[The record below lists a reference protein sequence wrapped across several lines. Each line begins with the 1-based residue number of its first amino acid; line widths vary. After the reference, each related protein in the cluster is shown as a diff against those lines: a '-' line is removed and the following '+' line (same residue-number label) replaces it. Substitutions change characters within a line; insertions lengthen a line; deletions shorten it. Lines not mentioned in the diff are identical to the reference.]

1 MDIILIVTIAGIAIL
16 SIWALRYYK
25 NYKSKKE
32 GEKNNEH
39 MFEFIPSLF
48 PTIGILTTVIGI
60 AVGLYSFDEEDIEKS
75 IPDLLG
81 GLKTAFVGTLLGMV
95 GLIFFSGWNVIKKH
109 KIEQE
114 EKDKKSGEVIAIE
127 QLIEEIK
134 ELKKN
139 LAHTNEQGN
148 VVSLGNVVRDIY
160 TTNIKQEEALRSFAT
175 DLPMQIGSVFEGIV
189 NNEDKGMLVELKEI
203 KTAIENMSDKL
214 KSPAE
219 DMTKTIAENLEKSM
233 NKMIEEFKQA
243 IKGEVQTEMDSLV
256 KNLIS
261 VSNSLQSFPDTMEKV
276 QREMVN
282 NFKEILEKLKGETL
296 STTETLGSKAT
307 EQVGLISEQ
316 SQQFN
321 QQISALLD
329 TINKNFAESISQ
341 QQQEQKNIVAEQT
354 KHLETS
360 AKLLVELNQSLESMK
375 NMVQSVNSNIE
386 TLNDSYKKLQGTTS
400 SFEKITENIGDTS
413 KALEDSQSEFSKYSD
428 NFLKK
433 NADNIK
439 EIQTSLTTAK
449 GVSADYAEKFQVI
462 ETGLKGIFG
471 EIQTGLQDYQNTVK
485 KNLEDF
491 LNAYSDN
498 LSKCVESLSTAI
510 SEQNELI
517 EELNEA
523 VSKIKS

>member
-1 MDIILIVTIAGIAIL
+1 MDIILIVTIAVIAIIF
-16 SIWALRYYK
+16 IWAFLYYTD
-25 NYKSKKE
+25 YKSEKQ

-60 AVGLYSFDEEDIEKS
+60 TLGLYSFDEKNIENS
-75 IPDLLG
+75 IPNLLG
-81 GLKTAFVGTLLGMV
+81 GLKTAFVGTLLGMI
-95 GLIFFSGWNVIKKH
+95 GLIIFSRWNAIKKH

-134 ELKKN
+134 GLKKD
-139 LAHTNEQGN
+139 LTHTNEQRK
-148 VVSLGNVVRDIY
+148 VVSLGNVMRDIY
-160 TTNIKQEEALRSFAT
+160 STNKKQEEALQSFAT
-175 DLPMQIGSVFEGIV
+175 DLPMQIGSVFEEVV

-203 KTAIENMSDKL
+203 KTAIENLSNKL

-243 IKGEVQTEMDSLV
+243 IKGETQTEMDSLV
-256 KNLIS
+256 KNLVT
-261 VSNSLQSFPDTMEKV
+261 VSNSLQSFPDTMERV
-276 QREMVN
+276 QRDMIN
-282 NFKEILEKLKGETL
+282 SFKEILEQLKGETL
-296 STTETLGSKAT
+296 STTETLGTKAT
-307 EQVGLISEQ
+307 QQVGLISEQ
-316 SQQFN
+316 SQRFN
-321 QQISALLD
+321 QQILALLD
-329 TINKNFAESISQ
+329 TINKNFAESINQ

-360 AKLLVELNQSLESMK
+360 SNLLVELNKSLESMK
-375 NMVQSVNSNIE
+375 NMIESVNSNIE
-386 TLNDSYKKLQGTTS
+386 SLNVSYKKLQGTTS
-400 SFEKITENIGDTS
+400 SFETITERIGDTS

-433 NADNIK
+433 NADSIK

-449 GVSADYAEKFQVI
+449 GVSADYAEKFQMI
-462 ETGLKGIFG
+462 EIGLQGIFG
-471 EIQTGLQDYQNTVK
+471 EIQKGLQDYQATVK
-485 KNLEDF
+485 DSLSKF
-491 LNAYSDN
+491 LDKYSDN
-498 LSKCVESLSTAI
+498 LSKCVESLSGAI

-517 EELNEA
+517 EELNEI